1 MDRRGGMVARSRIT
15 GDDLFVNADAHDCAG
30 GVFARGWVL
39 AVLAAAM
46 ACSPGCARA
55 AAESPQAS
63 VKQPA
68 PEGWFHVFAIDGQTY
83 AISEPKYWQQNVSYL
98 LLGTKQALLFDTGP
112 GLYSIRYVVSS
123 LTSLPVL
130 VIPSHLHFDHV
141 GDLQEFADVRLLD
154 TPELRAQVHG
164 GYFQDNPSRFMLRQ
178 GIQFKVAGWLAD
190 GQSIDLGGRA
200 VRIFGTAGHTPDSIT
215 ILDAPERKR
224 LFTGDLVNRAVSLVD
239 VPGSDINALAASL
252 GRLVRVA
259 PAGSRAYEAH
269 SESPIEHSELE
280 ELAAGA
286 PRIASRQIKS
296 APMCLGG
303 VPMLRYDIGKFPF
316 VLPSASGATL
326 PPLGTATQTLDWLGG
341 VCAH

>member
-1 MDRRGGMVARSRIT
+1 MTS
-15 GDDLFVNADAHDCAG
+15 VNADAHVCNG
-30 GVFARGWVL
+30 GAFARGWAIALLV
-39 AVLAAAM
+39 AAIAF
-46 ACSPGCARA
+46 SPGCARA
-55 AAESPQAS
+55 VAESPPAS

-68 PEGWFHVFAIDGQTY
+68 PEGWFHVFAIDEQTY

-123 LTSLPVL
+123 LTSLPLL

-154 TPELRAQVHG
+154 TPELRSQVHG
-164 GYFQDNPSRFMLRQ
+164 GYFQDSPSRFMLRQ

-200 VRIFGTAGHTPDSIT
+200 VRIFATAGHTPNSIT
-215 ILDAPERKR
+215 ILDALERKR

-280 ELAAGA
+280 ELAAGV

-316 VLPSASGATL
+316 VLPSTSGATL

-341 VCAH
+341 ACAH